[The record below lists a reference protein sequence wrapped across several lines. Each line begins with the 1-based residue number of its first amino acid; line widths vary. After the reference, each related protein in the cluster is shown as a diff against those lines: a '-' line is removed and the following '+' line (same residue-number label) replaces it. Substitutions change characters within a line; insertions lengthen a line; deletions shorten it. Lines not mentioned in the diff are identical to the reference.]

1 MLKNKTIRFGI
12 VMIILIC
19 SVLFAACGQ
28 VMPAETTLPP
38 TEPKVYYTAR
48 FVMGGNVLSEQKLEA
63 GQLPA
68 VVDAQVQGLQF
79 LYWQDE
85 NGNPVQ
91 PETVAL
97 NGNVTYTAAYYPV
110 LNQHATFL
118 FADENGMVRPD
129 AVLTADEM
137 LTALKALAAEGA
149 EKYFPGMPIGDQPM
163 TVQKVQNVLVHFF
176 GEEAVSASF
185 GTNEGNMTRGSFA
198 ATMCIL
204 LGRDLAEAVVLEE
217 NAVIPADITMGR
229 TDCAALLESCVPH
242 TEGTEGITWTSM
254 ELKAG
259 YEPGFVN
266 VDGWLYYVQ
275 EDGYFLR
282 NGAVGELNF
291 GADGRYTSGDA
302 ELDELVAGIL
312 KTICEENPDVD
323 RITLLRRG
331 HEYCRDAFTYLRKN
345 SYAMGKTGWEINDA
359 KVMFTSLRGNC
370 YNYAAAFWAVARGL
384 GYEAYAISGTVT
396 QTDQPHGWV
405 EIEFDGQIYIFDC
418 EWEMAYRVKQNRYD
432 MDMFMIDRKSAKFW
446 NYKWKK

>member
-1 MLKNKTIRFGI
+1 MLKKRPIPIGI
-12 VMIILIC
+12 VMIILLC
-19 SVLFAACGQ
+19 TLFLTACGQ
-28 VMPAETTLPP
+28 PEPTEPT

-48 FVMGGNVLSEQKLEA
+48 FVMGGNVLSEQTLEE
-63 GQLPA
+63 GQLPTA
-68 VVDAQVQGLQF
+68 VTAQVQGLQF
-79 LYWQDE
+79 LYWTDE
-85 NGNPVQ
+85 SGAQVQ

-97 NGNVTYTAAYYPV
+97 TGDVTYTAGYYPV
-110 LNQHATFL
+110 LDQHSCFL
-118 FADENGMVRPD
+118 FTDENGLLRPD
-129 AVLTADEM
+129 AVLTADE
-137 LTALKALAAEGA
+137 LLQALQALAAEGA

-163 TVQKVQNVLVHFF
+163 TVEKVKNVLIHFF
-176 GEEAVSASF
+176 GEEAVDASF
-185 GTNEGNMTRGSFA
+185 GANEGEISRGEFA
-198 ATMCIL
+198 ASMCIL
-204 LGRDLAEAVVLEE
+204 LGRDLAEAVQMAED
-217 NAVIPADITMGR
+217 AKIPADITMGR
-229 TDCAALLESCVPH
+229 AECAALLESSVPH
-242 TEGTEGITWTSM
+242 TEDESGITWTSL
-254 ELKAG
+254 ELKSG

-266 VDGWLYYVQ
+266 IEGWLYYVK

-282 NGAVGELNF
+282 DSNVGDLNF

-312 KTICEENPDVD
+312 KTIIEENPDAD
-323 RITLLRRG
+323 RLTLLRRG

-345 SYAMGKTGWEINDA
+345 SYAMGKTGWEVNDA

-405 EIEFDGQIYIFDC
+405 EIEFDGAIYIFDC